1 LARENE
7 PRKRSSVRLSELT
20 ASRSVLP
27 KNVKRSHD
35 QAFRPFWRLIK
46 EVIRATLRSGRTRSS
61 WKILGGFVIVR
72 DDQVAQIDELVRVA
86 VGLQLTRDAIIHESL
101 PCCVCEHKLDPAL
114 LGDACAHGEQP

>member
-1 LARENE
+1 
-7 PRKRSSVRLSELT
+7 
-20 ASRSVLP
+20 
-27 KNVKRSHD
+27 
-35 QAFRPFWRLIK
+35 LIK
-46 EVIRATLRSGRTRSS
+46 EVIRATLRSGRKRSS